1 MSSQSTI
8 YKHPF
13 RRSQLIEMLSSLII
27 FSIIWYMLDLYFL
40 DNPEDVDK
48 GIFSYFISVF
58 IGLSLS
64 MIYLSSIQRAVFKL
78 SKLIRFFIALLFMII
93 LIISIVELE
102 LEGLPWFI
110 SKCVTLSFILG
121 VVNNRDD

>member
-1 MSSQSTI
+1 VSSQSKI

-13 RRSQLIEMLSSLII
+13 RRSQLIEMLSFLII
-27 FSIIWYMLDLYFL
+27 FSTIWYVLDLYFL

-64 MIYLSSIQRAVFKL
+64 MIYLSSIQRVVFKL
-78 SKLIRFFIALLFMII
+78 SKLIRFFIA
-93 LIISIVELE
+93 
-102 LEGLPWFI
+102 
-110 SKCVTLSFILG
+110 
-121 VVNNRDD
+121 